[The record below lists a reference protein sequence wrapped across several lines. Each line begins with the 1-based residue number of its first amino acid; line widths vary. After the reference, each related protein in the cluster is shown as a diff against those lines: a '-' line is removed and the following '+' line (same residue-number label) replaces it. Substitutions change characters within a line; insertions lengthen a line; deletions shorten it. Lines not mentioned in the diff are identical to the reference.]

1 MISRCITT
9 NENQPL
15 TAVWQKWQC
24 GASYDSFVDNQTVVL
39 RLKFGAK
46 NRHLRQA
53 ANRWHSLTKRN
64 QNLMK

>member
-39 RLKFGAK
+39 RLKFGGE
-46 NRHLRQA
+46 NRQLLVA
-53 ANRWHSLTKRN
+53 AERYASL
-64 QNLMK
+64 

>member
-53 ANRWHSLTKRN
+53 ANR
-64 QNLMK
+64 